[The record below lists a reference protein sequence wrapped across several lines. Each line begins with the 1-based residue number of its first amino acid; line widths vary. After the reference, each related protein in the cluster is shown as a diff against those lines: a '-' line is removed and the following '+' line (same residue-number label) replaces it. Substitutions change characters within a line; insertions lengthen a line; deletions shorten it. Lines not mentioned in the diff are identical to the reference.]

1 MMGSFL
7 TALQFLTIVPAPG
20 NRVPARGAMSF
31 PVVGAGIGLAA
42 AGIRLGAAR
51 IFPGSIAALLALGF
65 LMVIT
70 GALHEDGLADVF
82 DAFRAGRSPERIQA
96 ILKDS
101 RIGVYGAA
109 ALLIITLLRWQ
120 AIEFIDGGAVPALV
134 AAAGASRGVMVV
146 FAHISRPL
154 GDGLGKAFCLGLRR
168 RDVVLAGL
176 QSAALPFLCG
186 SAAGALGLC
195 GNALA
200 ILAARAYFHRRA
212 GGVTGDCMGAVC
224 LMSETFMLL
233 VFVWLRST

>member
-1 MMGSFL
+1 MGSFL
-7 TALQFLTIVPAPG
+7 AAVQFLTIVPAPG
-20 NRVPARGAMSF
+20 NQAPARGAMFF
-31 PVVGAGIGLAA
+31 PVVGAGVGLAA
-42 AGIRLGAAR
+42 GGIRLGAAR
-51 IFPGSIAALLALGF
+51 MFPPSIAALLALGF

-70 GALHEDGLADVF
+70 GALHEDGLADVL

-101 RIGVYGAA
+101 RIGVYGATG
-109 ALLIITLLRWQ
+109 LLMITLLRWQ
-120 AIEFIDGGAVPALV
+120 AIEFIDGGALPALI

-146 FAHISRPL
+146 FAHISRPI

-186 SAAGALGLC
+186 PVSGALGFC
-195 GNALA
+195 GNAVA

-224 LMSETFMLL
+224 LMSETITLL
-233 VFVWLRST
+233 LLVWLRST